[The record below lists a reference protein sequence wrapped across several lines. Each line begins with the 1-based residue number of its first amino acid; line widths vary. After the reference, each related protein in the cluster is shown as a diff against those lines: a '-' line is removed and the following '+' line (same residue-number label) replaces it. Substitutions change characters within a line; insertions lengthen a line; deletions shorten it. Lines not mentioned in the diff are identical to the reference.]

1 MVVAFHELDLE
12 LDPQEERRG
21 RRGEGE
27 PVDARYQLVAEVGT
41 PVAIGLRPADD
52 RATVDQLDRDPG
64 RRVAGAGVE
73 HVRGERG
80 SRHWQRL
87 VAYAGARMQEL
98 PLALT
103 FDDVLL
109 VPRRSRLRSRADV
122 STRAQLTRRIALEIP
137 VVSANMDTVTT
148 APMAIAL
155 AQLGG
160 IGVLHRF
167 LSVEDEVA
175 EVARVKRFRTRVISD
190 PHTIAPGATLAQ
202 ARAEAERLGVSGLL
216 VVDDDDHLVGILTT
230 RDVRAGDG
238 GDAVSGHMTPH
249 ERLITGPPGIS
260 AAEALALLH
269 QHRIEKLPLADA
281 GGRVAGMVTL
291 RDLEQEK
298 RYPLA
303 TRDAEGRLRVAAAIG
318 VRGGYLERAEALL
331 AADADALV
339 LDIAHGH
346 ADAALEAVREL
357 ERRFP
362 EAEVIAGNV
371 ATADGVRD
379 LAAAGADAIKVGIGP
394 GFACTTRLV
403 AGVGVPQLSAVLEC
417 AAAARESGV
426 PLIADGGIRRP
437 GDLAKAIAAGASTV
451 MVGSLLAGRSES
463 PGDVVRRRGRLYKVY
478 RGMASR
484 SAASARLAIEGR
496 GDALD
501 QYVPEGEEMEFPLR
515 GPVDEVIAE
524 LVGGL
529 RSGMSYLDSA
539 TIEEFWQN
547 AQFVRQT
554 EAGQRETHPGS
565 PGE

>member
-1 MVVAFHELDLE
+1 MH
-12 LDPQEERRG
+12 
-21 RRGEGE
+21 
-27 PVDARYQLVAEVGT
+27 
-41 PVAIGLRPADD
+41 
-52 RATVDQLDRDPG
+52 
-64 RRVAGAGVE
+64 
-73 HVRGERG
+73 
-80 SRHWQRL
+80 
-87 VAYAGARMQEL
+87 EL

-109 VPRRSRLRSRADV
+109 VPRRSRIGSRADV
-122 STRAQLTRRIALEIP
+122 STRTQLTRTIALEIP
-137 VVSANMDTVTT
+137 VVAANMDTVTT

-175 EVARVKRFRTRVISD
+175 EVTRVKRFRSRVISD
-190 PHTIAPGATLAQ
+190 PHTIAPDASIEQ
-202 ARAEAERLGVSGLL
+202 ARDDTERLGVSGLL
-216 VVDDDDHLVGILTT
+216 VVDADARLAGILTT
-230 RDVRAGDG
+230 RDLRAAAGTG
-238 GDAVSGHMTPH
+238 VVSEHMTPLD
-249 ERLITGPPGIS
+249 RLITGEPGITP
-260 AAEALALLH
+260 EDALALLH
-269 QHRIEKLPLADA
+269 EHRIEKLPLADA
-281 GGRVAGMVTL
+281 DGRVAGMVTL
-291 RDLEQEK
+291 RDLEQEAH
-298 RYPLA
+298 YPLA

-331 AADADALV
+331 AAGTDALV

-346 ADAALEAVREL
+346 AEAALDAVREL
-357 ERRFP
+357 KRRFP
-362 EAEVIAGNV
+362 EAQVIAGNV

-379 LAAAGADAIKVGIGP
+379 LAEAGADAVKVGIGP

-403 AGVGVPQLSAVLEC
+403 AGVGVPQFSAVLDC
-417 AAAARESGV
+417 ASAARETGV

-437 GDLAKAIAAGASTV
+437 GDLAKAIGAGGSTV

-515 GPVDEVIAE
+515 GPVREVVQE

-529 RSGMSYLDSA
+529 RSGMSYVDSA
-539 TIEEFWQN
+539 TIEEFWDN
-547 AQFVRQT
+547 ARFVRQT
-554 EAGQRETHPGS
+554 EAGRRETHPGS
-565 PGE
+565 PDE

>member
-1 MVVAFHELDLE
+1 
-12 LDPQEERRG
+12 
-21 RRGEGE
+21 
-27 PVDARYQLVAEVGT
+27 
-41 PVAIGLRPADD
+41 
-52 RATVDQLDRDPG
+52 
-64 RRVAGAGVE
+64 
-73 HVRGERG
+73 
-80 SRHWQRL
+80 
-87 VAYAGARMQEL
+87 MQEL

-109 VPRRSRLRSRADV
+109 VPRRSRIRSRADV
-122 STRAQLTRRIALEIP
+122 ATGTQLTRRIALEIP

-160 IGVLHRF
+160 IGVIHRF

-175 EVARVKRFRTRVISD
+175 EVTRVKRFRTRVISD
-190 PHTIAPGATLAQ
+190 PHTIAPAASLAQ
-202 ARAEAERLGVSGLL
+202 ARTETERLGVSGLL
-216 VVDDDDHLVGILTT
+216 VVDPGGLLAGILTT
-230 RDVRAGDG
+230 RDLRAGADT
-238 GDAVSGHMTPH
+238 DAVSEHMTPL
-249 ERLITGPPGIS
+249 EDLVTGGPGI
-260 AAEALALLH
+260 APGDALALLH
-269 QHRIEKLPLADA
+269 EHRIEKLPLAD
-281 GGRVAGMVTL
+281 GEGRVAGMVTL
-291 RDLEQEK
+291 RDLEQEA
-298 RYPLA
+298 RYPHA

-357 ERRFP
+357 KRRFP

-371 ATADGVRD
+371 ATAEGVRD

-403 AGVGVPQLSAVLEC
+403 AGVGVPQLSAVLAC
-417 AAAARESGV
+417 ARAARESSV

-496 GDALD
+496 GDSLD
-501 QYVPEGEEMEFPLR
+501 QYVPEGEEMEFPLG
-515 GPVDEVIAE
+515 GPAAEVIGE

-539 TIEEFWQN
+539 TIEEFWGN
-547 AQFVRQT
+547 AQFIRQT

>member
-1 MVVAFHELDLE
+1 
-12 LDPQEERRG
+12 
-21 RRGEGE
+21 
-27 PVDARYQLVAEVGT
+27 
-41 PVAIGLRPADD
+41 
-52 RATVDQLDRDPG
+52 
-64 RRVAGAGVE
+64 
-73 HVRGERG
+73 
-80 SRHWQRL
+80 
-87 VAYAGARMQEL
+87 MQEL

-109 VPRRSRLRSRADV
+109 VPRRSHLRSRGDV
-122 STRAQLTRRIALEIP
+122 STRTQLTRRIALEIP
-137 VVSANMDTVTT
+137 VLSANMDTVTT

-160 IGVLHRF
+160 LGVVHRF

-175 EVARVKRFRTRVISD
+175 EIARVKRFRTRVISD
-190 PHTIAPGATLAQ
+190 PHTVAPEASL
-202 ARAEAERLGVSGLL
+202 AEAHAETERRGVSGLL
-216 VVDDDDHLVGILTT
+216 VVAEDGRLLGILTT
-230 RDVRAGDG
+230 RDLRAGAG
-238 GDAVSGHMTPH
+238 AGTVAEHMTPL
-249 ERLITGPPGIS
+249 ERLVTGEPGI
-260 AAEALALLH
+260 APADALALLH
-269 QHRIEKLPLADA
+269 RHRIEKLPLADGA
-281 GGRVAGMVTL
+281 GRVAGMVTL
-291 RDLEQEK
+291 RDLEQEA
-298 RYPLA
+298 RYPHA
-303 TRDAEGRLRVAAAIG
+303 TRDAEGRLRVGAAIG

-331 AADADALV
+331 EADADALV

-346 ADAALEAVREL
+346 AESALEAVREL
-357 ERRFP
+357 KRRFP
-362 EAEVIAGNV
+362 PAEIIAGNV
-371 ATADGVRD
+371 ATAEAVRE

-403 AGVGVPQLSAVLEC
+403 AGVGVPQLTAVLNC
-417 AAAARESGV
+417 AEAARETGI

-451 MVGSLLAGRSES
+451 MVGSLLAGRTES

-515 GPVDEVIAE
+515 GSVAEVVGE

-529 RSGMSYLDSA
+529 RSGMSYLDA
-539 TIEEFWQN
+539 ETVEEFWAN

>member
-1 MVVAFHELDLE
+1 ME
-12 LDPQEERRG
+12 
-21 RRGEGE
+21 
-27 PVDARYQLVAEVGT
+27 
-41 PVAIGLRPADD
+41 
-52 RATVDQLDRDPG
+52 
-64 RRVAGAGVE
+64 
-73 HVRGERG
+73 
-80 SRHWQRL
+80 
-87 VAYAGARMQEL
+87 EL

-109 VPRRSRLRSRADV
+109 VPRRSRIRSRADV
-122 STRAQLTRRIALEIP
+122 STRTQLTRKIALEIP

-160 IGVLHRF
+160 IGVVHRF

-175 EVARVKRFRTRVISD
+175 EVTRVKRFRTRVISD
-190 PHTIAPGATLAQ
+190 PHTIAPGASLAD
-202 ARAEAERLGVSGLL
+202 ARAETERLGVSGLL
-216 VVDDDDHLVGILTT
+216 VVDDGGRLLGILTT
-230 RDVRAGDG
+230 RDLRAGSG
-238 GDAVSGHMTPH
+238 GGTVAEHMTPLD
-249 ERLITGPPGIS
+249 RLVTGEPGITP
-260 AAEALALLH
+260 ADALALLH
-269 QHRIEKLPLADA
+269 RHRIEKLPLAGED
-281 GGRVAGMVTL
+281 GRVAGMVTL
-291 RDLEQEK
+291 RDLEQEA
-298 RYPLA
+298 RFPQA
-303 TRDAEGRLRVAAAIG
+303 TRDSEGRLRVAAAIG

-331 AADADALV
+331 EADADALV

-346 ADAALEAVREL
+346 ADSALESVREL
-357 ERRFP
+357 KRRFP
-362 EAEVIAGNV
+362 EAEIIAGNV
-371 ATADGVRD
+371 ATADAVHD
-379 LAAAGADAIKVGIGP
+379 LAAAGADAVKVGIGP

-403 AGVGVPQLSAVLEC
+403 AGVGVPQLTAVLDC
-417 AAAARESGV
+417 AKAARETGV

-437 GDLAKAIAAGASTV
+437 GDLAKAIAAGASSV

-515 GPVDEVIAE
+515 GPVGEVVAE

-529 RSGMSYLDSA
+529 RSGMSYLDSE
-539 TIEEFWQN
+539 TVEEFWGK
-547 AQFVRQT
+547 ARFVRQT

>member
-1 MVVAFHELDLE
+1 
-12 LDPQEERRG
+12 
-21 RRGEGE
+21 
-27 PVDARYQLVAEVGT
+27 
-41 PVAIGLRPADD
+41 
-52 RATVDQLDRDPG
+52 
-64 RRVAGAGVE
+64 
-73 HVRGERG
+73 
-80 SRHWQRL
+80 
-87 VAYAGARMQEL
+87 MQEL

-109 VPRRSRLRSRADV
+109 VPRRSRIRSRADV
-122 STRAQLTRRIALEIP
+122 STRTLLTRRIALEIP

-160 IGVLHRF
+160 IGVIHRF

-175 EVARVKRFRTRVISD
+175 EVTRVKRFRTRVISD
-190 PHTIAPGATLAQ
+190 PHTIAPDASVAQ

-216 VVDDDDHLVGILTT
+216 VVDGDGRLVGILTT
-230 RDVRAGDG
+230 RDVRAGGG
-238 GDAVSGHMTPH
+238 GDPVADHMTPR
-249 ERLITGPPGIS
+249 ERLVTGPPGI
-260 AAEALALLH
+260 AEGDALALLH
-269 QHRIEKLPLADA
+269 HHRIEKLPLADDA
-281 GGRVAGMVTL
+281 GRVAGMVTL
-291 RDLEQEK
+291 RDLEQEA
-298 RYPLA
+298 RYPQA

-331 AADADALV
+331 EADADALV

-346 ADAALEAVREL
+346 ADSALEAVREL
-357 ERRFP
+357 KRRFQ

-371 ATADGVRD
+371 ATADAVHD
-379 LAAAGADAIKVGIGP
+379 LVAAGADAVKVGIGP

-403 AGVGVPQLSAVLEC
+403 AGVGVPQLSAVLAC
-417 AAAARESGV
+417 AAAARETGV

-515 GPVDEVIAE
+515 GPAGEVIAE

-539 TIEEFWQN
+539 TIEELWGK

>member
-1 MVVAFHELDLE
+1 
-12 LDPQEERRG
+12 
-21 RRGEGE
+21 
-27 PVDARYQLVAEVGT
+27 
-41 PVAIGLRPADD
+41 
-52 RATVDQLDRDPG
+52 
-64 RRVAGAGVE
+64 
-73 HVRGERG
+73 
-80 SRHWQRL
+80 
-87 VAYAGARMQEL
+87 MQEL

-122 STRAQLTRRIALEIP
+122 TTRTQLTRTIALEIP

-175 EVARVKRFRTRVISD
+175 EVVRVKRFRSRVIAD
-190 PHTIAPGATLAQ
+190 PHTIASGASLDQ

-216 VVDDDDHLVGILTT
+216 VVDGDGRLAGILTT

-238 GDAVSGHMTPH
+238 GAAVADHMTPR
-249 ERLITGPPGIS
+249 ERLVTGLPGIS
-260 AAEALALLH
+260 AADALALLH
-269 QHRIEKLPLADA
+269 RHRIEKLPLADRD
-281 GGRVAGMVTL
+281 GRVAGMVTL
-291 RDLEQEK
+291 RDLEQEA
-298 RYPLA
+298 RYPHA
-303 TRDAEGRLRVAAAIG
+303 TRDGEGRLRVAAAIG

-331 AADADALV
+331 ADDADALV

-346 ADAALEAVREL
+346 ADSALEAVREL
-357 ERRFP
+357 KRRFP
-362 EAEVIAGNV
+362 QAEVIAGNV
-371 ATADGVRD
+371 ATAEGVRD
-379 LAAAGADAIKVGIGP
+379 LAAVGADAIKVGIGP

-403 AGVGVPQLSAVLEC
+403 AGVGVPQLSAVLAC
-417 AAAARESGV
+417 AQAARETGV

-437 GDLAKAIAAGASTV
+437 GDLAQAIAAGASSV

-484 SAASARLAIEGR
+484 SAAGARLAIEGR

-515 GPVDEVIAE
+515 GPVDEVITE

-539 TIEEFWQN
+539 TIEEFWAN

>member
-1 MVVAFHELDLE
+1 MA
-12 LDPQEERRG
+12 
-21 RRGEGE
+21 
-27 PVDARYQLVAEVGT
+27 
-41 PVAIGLRPADD
+41 
-52 RATVDQLDRDPG
+52 
-64 RRVAGAGVE
+64 
-73 HVRGERG
+73 
-80 SRHWQRL
+80 
-87 VAYAGARMQEL
+87 EL

-109 VPRRSRLRSRADV
+109 VPRRSRIRSRADV
-122 STRAQLTRRIALEIP
+122 STRTELTRRIALEIP

-167 LSVEDEVA
+167 LSVADQTA
-175 EVARVKRFRTRVISD
+175 DVARVKRFRTRVIAD
-190 PHTIAPGATLAQ
+190 PHTIAPAATLAH

-216 VVDDDDHLVGILTT
+216 VVDAEDRLIGILTT

-238 GDAVSGHMTPH
+238 ADAVADHMTPI
-249 ERLITGPPGIS
+249 ERLVTAPPGIS
-260 AAEALALLH
+260 TADALVLLH
-269 QHRIEKLPLADA
+269 RHRIEKLPLADA
-281 GGRVAGMVTL
+281 DGRVAGMVTL
-291 RDLEQEK
+291 RDLEQEA
-298 RYPLA
+298 RYPQA
-303 TRDAEGRLRVAAAIG
+303 TRDQEGRLRVAAAIG

-331 AADADALV
+331 DADADALV

-346 ADAALEAVREL
+346 ADSALEAVREL
-357 ERRFP
+357 KRRFP
-362 EAEVIAGNV
+362 HAEVIAGNV
-371 ATADGVRD
+371 ATADAVRD
-379 LAAAGADAIKVGIGP
+379 LADAGADAVKVGIGP

-403 AGVGVPQLSAVLEC
+403 AGVGVPQLSAVLDC
-417 AAAARESGV
+417 AGAAREAGV

-437 GDLAKAIAAGASTV
+437 GDLAKAIAAGASSV
-451 MVGSLLAGRSES
+451 MVGSLLAGRTES

-484 SAASARLAIEGR
+484 GAASARLAIEGR

-515 GPVDEVIAE
+515 GPAGEVVAE

-529 RSGMSYLDSA
+529 RSGMSYLDAA
-539 TIEEFWQN
+539 TIEEFWAN

-554 EAGQRETHPGS
+554 EAGQRETQPGS

>member
-1 MVVAFHELDLE
+1 
-12 LDPQEERRG
+12 
-21 RRGEGE
+21 
-27 PVDARYQLVAEVGT
+27 
-41 PVAIGLRPADD
+41 
-52 RATVDQLDRDPG
+52 
-64 RRVAGAGVE
+64 
-73 HVRGERG
+73 
-80 SRHWQRL
+80 
-87 VAYAGARMQEL
+87 MQEL

-109 VPRRSRLRSRADV
+109 VPRRSRIRSRADV
-122 STRAQLTRRIALEIP
+122 STRTQLTRAIALEIP

-167 LSVEDEVA
+167 LSVADEVA
-175 EVARVKRFRTRVISD
+175 DVVRVKRFRSSVISD
-190 PHTIAPGATLAQ
+190 PHTIAPEASLDQ

-216 VVDDDDHLVGILTT
+216 VVDGEGHLVGILTT
-230 RDVRAGDG
+230 RDVRAGAG
-238 GDAVSGHMTPH
+238 GDAVADHMTQR
-249 ERLITGPPGIS
+249 ERLVTGPPGVS
-260 AAEALALLH
+260 AADALALM
-269 QHRIEKLPLADA
+269 HRHRVEKLPLADA
-281 GGRVAGMVTL
+281 AGRVAGMVTL
-291 RDLEQEK
+291 RDLEQEAH
-298 RYPLA
+298 YPQA
-303 TRDAEGRLRVAAAIG
+303 TRDGEGRLRVAAAIG

-331 AADADALV
+331 EAEADALV

-346 ADAALEAVREL
+346 ADSALEAVREL
-357 ERRFP
+357 KRRFP
-362 EAEVIAGNV
+362 QAEVIAGNV
-371 ATADGVRD
+371 ATAEGVRD
-379 LAAAGADAIKVGIGP
+379 LAAVGADAIKVGIGP

-417 AAAARESGV
+417 AEAARESGV

-437 GDLAKAIAAGASTV
+437 GDLAKAIAAGASSV

-463 PGDVVRRRGRLYKVY
+463 PGDVVRRRGRLFKVY

-484 SAASARLAIEGR
+484 SAAGARLAIEGR

-515 GPVDEVIAE
+515 GPVDEVITE

-529 RSGMSYLDSA
+529 RSGMSYVDST
-539 TIEEFWQN
+539 TIGEFWAN

>member
-1 MVVAFHELDLE
+1 
-12 LDPQEERRG
+12 
-21 RRGEGE
+21 
-27 PVDARYQLVAEVGT
+27 
-41 PVAIGLRPADD
+41 
-52 RATVDQLDRDPG
+52 
-64 RRVAGAGVE
+64 
-73 HVRGERG
+73 
-80 SRHWQRL
+80 
-87 VAYAGARMQEL
+87 MQEL

-109 VPRRSRLRSRADV
+109 VPRRSRLRSRGDV
-122 STRAQLTRRIALEIP
+122 STRTWLTRRIALEIP

-160 IGVLHRF
+160 LGVVHRF

-175 EVARVKRFRTRVISD
+175 EVVRVKRYRTRVISD
-190 PHTIAPGATLAQ
+190 PHTISPEASLADAQ
-202 ARAEAERLGVSGLL
+202 AETERLGVSGLL
-216 VVDDDDHLVGILTT
+216 VVDATGQLVGILTT
-230 RDVRAGDG
+230 RDVRAGAGLGTVADQ
-238 GDAVSGHMTPH
+238 MTPRA
-249 ERLITGPPGIS
+249 RLVTGPPGI
-260 AAEALALLH
+260 APEAALALLH
-269 QHRIEKLPLADA
+269 EHRIEKLPLADDA
-281 GGRVAGMVTL
+281 GRVAGMVTL
-291 RDLEQEK
+291 RDLEQESH
-298 RYPLA
+298 YPHA
-303 TRDAEGRLRVAAAIG
+303 TRDAEGRLRVGAAIG

-346 ADAALEAVREL
+346 AESALEAVREL
-357 ERRFP
+357 KRRFP
-362 EAEVIAGNV
+362 RAEIIAGNV
-371 ATADGVRD
+371 ATADAVRE
-379 LAAAGADAIKVGIGP
+379 LAEAGADAVKVGIGP

-403 AGVGVPQLSAVLEC
+403 AGVGVPQLTAVLNC
-417 AAAARESGV
+417 AEAARETGI

-515 GPVDEVIAE
+515 GPVAEVIAE

-529 RSGMSYLDSA
+529 RSGMSYLDSESV
-539 TIEEFWQN
+539 EEFWAN

>member
-1 MVVAFHELDLE
+1 
-12 LDPQEERRG
+12 
-21 RRGEGE
+21 
-27 PVDARYQLVAEVGT
+27 
-41 PVAIGLRPADD
+41 
-52 RATVDQLDRDPG
+52 
-64 RRVAGAGVE
+64 
-73 HVRGERG
+73 
-80 SRHWQRL
+80 
-87 VAYAGARMQEL
+87 MQEL

-109 VPRRSRLRSRADV
+109 VPRRSRIRSRADV
-122 STRAQLTRRIALEIP
+122 STRTQLTRRIALEIP

-160 IGVLHRF
+160 IGVVHRF

-190 PHTIAPGATLAQ
+190 PHTIAPDASLAE
-202 ARAEAERLGVSGLL
+202 ARAETERLGVSGLL
-216 VVDDDDHLVGILTT
+216 VVDADERLVGILTT
-230 RDVRAGDG
+230 RDLRAGD
-238 GDAVSGHMTPH
+238 DANSVSDQMTPL
-249 ERLITGPPGIS
+249 ERLVTGEPGITP
-260 AAEALALLH
+260 EDALALLH
-269 QHRIEKLPLADA
+269 RHRIEKLPLADA
-281 GGRVAGMVTL
+281 EGRVAGMVTL
-291 RDLEQEK
+291 RDLEQEA
-298 RYPLA
+298 RFPQA
-303 TRDAEGRLRVAAAIG
+303 TRDEEGRLRVAAAIG

-346 ADAALEAVREL
+346 ADAALDAVREL
-357 ERRFP
+357 KRRFP
-362 EAEVIAGNV
+362 QAEVIAGNV

-379 LAAAGADAIKVGIGP
+379 LAAVGADAVKVGIGP

-403 AGVGVPQLSAVLEC
+403 AGVGVPQLSAVLDC
-417 AAAARESGV
+417 AKAAREAGL

-437 GDLAKAIAAGASTV
+437 GDLAKAIAAGASSV

-463 PGDVVRRRGRLYKVY
+463 PGDVVRRRGSLYKVY

-515 GPVDEVIAE
+515 GPVGEVIAE

-529 RSGMSYLDSA
+529 RSGMSYLDSE
-539 TIEEFWQN
+539 TVEEFWAN
-547 AQFVRQT
+547 ARFVRQT
-554 EAGQRETHPGS
+554 EAGRRETQPGS